1 MPKDVIL
8 TQEGLA
14 TLKAELD
21 HLSTTRR
28 REVASRIKEAR
39 EFGDITEN
47 AEYDDAKN
55 EQAML
60 EARIAALEDKLRSA
74 TVVDASDLGTDV
86 VRVGSIVHVKDA
98 GGKSTK
104 YTIVGSAEANPA
116 AAQGCQTNR
125 RSERHCSAASAVRR
139 SRSRPRAV
147 SASSRS
153 PRSTSAPDSEGRAVG
168 DDPAGSSDLLAARRE
183 KLESLRA
190 AGVEPF
196 PHEFDG
202 VEPIGDVRAAARGAA
217 RPARRR
223 PSSTA
228 SPGVWRRAAA
238 RGRWRSSTSSTARAG
253 FSSRRGSTSS
263 DPRGWS
269 GCSGCDLG
277 DLLGIDGI
285 AFCSR
290 RGELTLRVKQFTLLA
305 KSLRPPP
312 EKHHGLS
319 DVETRFRH
327 RELDLLSSEEAR
339 DLFITRARVISATR
353 RFLDDEGF
361 IEVETPVL
369 QPLYGGAMA
378 RPFTTHHNALDRD
391 LYLRIATELYLK
403 RLIVGGL
410 ERVYEL
416 GKDFRN
422 EGIDTTHNPEFTMLE
437 WYEAYADY
445 LDVAARCERLVYA
458 VAEAVG
464 YDGPID
470 LKPPWHRETLAGAIL
485 DRTGIDILA
494 DRDRDALA
502 ASMRDRGLRVPER
515 DTWPQLVDELL
526 SKHVEPTLIEPTF
539 LLDYPIELSPLAKD
553 HRDQPGLV
561 ERFELFIDGIE
572 IANAF
577 TELNDPDEQR
587 RRFEAQ
593 RRLAADGDDEA
604 QPYDEDFIEALEQG
618 MPPTGGIGIGIDRLV
633 MIMTGRRSIREV
645 VLFPA
650 MRS

>member
-1 MPKDVIL
+1 M
-8 TQEGLA
+8 
-14 TLKAELD
+14 
-21 HLSTTRR
+21 
-28 REVASRIKEAR
+28 
-39 EFGDITEN
+39 
-47 AEYDDAKN
+47 
-55 EQAML
+55 
-60 EARIAALEDKLRSA
+60 
-74 TVVDASDLGTDV
+74 
-86 VRVGSIVHVKDA
+86 
-98 GGKSTK
+98 
-104 YTIVGSAEANPA
+104 
-116 AAQGCQTNR
+116 
-125 RSERHCSAASAVRR
+125 
-139 SRSRPRAV
+139 
-147 SASSRS
+147 
-153 PRSTSAPDSEGRAVG
+153 G

-196 PHEFDG
+196 PYEFDG
-202 VEPIGDVRAAARGAA
+202 VQPIGDVRAQHQGLAPGEETTVEHRVAGRLAARRGQGKMAFLDLVDRSGRIQLQA
-217 RPARRR
+217 RVDELGPD
-223 PSSTA
+223 
-228 SPGVWRRAAA
+228 GMEQLL
-238 RGRWRSSTSSTARAG
+238 GL
-253 FSSRRGSTSS
+253 
-263 DPRGWS
+263 
-269 GCSGCDLG
+269 DLG
-277 DLLGIDGI
+277 DLLGIDGV

-290 RGELTLRVKQFTLLA
+290 RGELTLRVKRFTLLA

-339 DLFITRARVISATR
+339 NLFITRARVISAAR

-437 WYEAYADY
+437 FYEAYADY
-445 LDVAARCERLVYA
+445 LDVAARCEQLIYA
-458 VAEAVG
+458 VAQAVG
-464 YDGPID
+464 YDGPIN
-470 LKPPWHRETLAGAIL
+470 LKPPYKRETLAGAIL

-502 ASMRDRGLRVPER
+502 ASMRAHGLHVPEQ
-515 DTWPQLVDELL
+515 DTWPQLVDELV

-553 HRDQPGLV
+553 HREQPGLV
-561 ERFELFIDGIE
+561 ERFELFIDGME
-572 IANAF
+572 LANAF

-593 RRLAADGDDEA
+593 RRLAAAGDDEA
-604 QPYDEDFIEALEQG
+604 QPYDEAFVEALEQG

-633 MIMTGRRSIREV
+633 MVMTGMRSIREV